1 MKQPVD
7 SARDPVGQLRL
18 LPPYTGLG
26 FDHAVDNVQRGLDG
40 ETCKT
45 LLGEMEKDEW
55 LSMYGRPLYVF
66 YVATFDDY

>member
-1 MKQPVD
+1 MD

-18 LPPYTGLG
+18 LPLYTALG
-26 FDHAVDNVQRGLDG
+26 FDHAAVNVQRGLDG

-66 YVATFDDY
+66 YVATVDDY